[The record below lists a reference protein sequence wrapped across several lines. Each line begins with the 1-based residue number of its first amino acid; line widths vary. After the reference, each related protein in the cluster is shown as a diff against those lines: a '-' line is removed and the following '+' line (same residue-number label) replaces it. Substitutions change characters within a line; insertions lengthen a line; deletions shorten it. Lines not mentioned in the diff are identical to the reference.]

1 MSRRRRRF
9 WKHKGG
15 GGLSNFKAAMKNRY
29 GV

>member
-9 WKHKGG
+9 WRKRRSGG
-15 GGLSNFKAAMKNRY
+15 VSGFKAAMKNRY